1 MARACNVITRFL
13 SLLQRSTNLV
23 SFIRRMLTLV
33 EQEYPV
39 IERELLALLVGYKS
53 SLHFLNGR
61 HVTLQRSEKSIG
73 SWSWS
78 RDY

>member
-1 MARACNVITRFL
+1 MARACNVNTRFL
-13 SLLQRSTNLV
+13 SLLQMSTHLV

-33 EQEYPV
+33 EQRYPI
-39 IERELLALLVGYKS
+39 IERELLALLVSYKY

-73 SWSWS
+73 PWTWSG
-78 RDY
+78 DY